1 LASID
6 TEALSGMSAAVAS
19 LFPPPEREELATGLV
34 VSAARIT
41 PTGVGGYVAPS
52 ASPVGDVLGRR
63 VTADLRLIVRAD
75 TGPELEAAMNGLT
88 TALLG
93 AERRT
98 LLEKGIQKL
107 SLAGLGQRVI
117 PGGEEESALAT
128 WDVGVAVVYEHLKTP
143 EEPAGVIE
151 SIPMAIEAGTGERLA
166 RLEFAA
172 DPLAQFD
179 LVDDPQAGTGGP
191 SEWAWDGA
199 QGRLEQRS
207 AIRGGQANAP
217 ADRAGTLAVLK
228 ASAGGEAVA
237 DCVVEAWLGADAAGG
252 IGVVFGYRDP
262 ANYAFALLDA
272 ARGERVIA
280 VKAGGVFRPLQAPAF
295 DASAGFATGTTH
307 HLRVAVRGG
316 RVEAWL
322 DGVRVLAGQDTVL
335 ETAGRVGFIARH
347 AETAFYHGLG
357 LTRL

>member
-1 LASID
+1 
-6 TEALSGMSAAVAS
+6 MSAAIAS
-19 LFPPPEREELATGLV
+19 LFPPPAREELATGLV
-34 VSAARIT
+34 VSAARIS

-52 ASPVGDVLGRR
+52 ATPVGDVLGRR

-75 TGPELEAAMNGLT
+75 SGPELEAAMNGLT
-88 TALLG
+88 SALLG

-107 SLAGLGQRVI
+107 SLAGLGQRVV
-117 PGGEEESALAT
+117 PEGDGETAPAT

-151 SIPMAIEAGTGERLA
+151 RIPLAIEPGAGERRV
-166 RLEFAA
+166 RLEFEA
-172 DPLAQFD
+172 DPLASFD
-179 LVDDPQAGTGGP
+179 LVDDPAAGTGGP
-191 SEWAWDGA
+191 SEWAWDAA
-199 QGRLEQRS
+199 QERLEQRS
-207 AIRGGQANAP
+207 AIRGGNANAP
-217 ADRAGTLAVLK
+217 ANRPGTLAVLRE
-228 ASAGGEAVA
+228 SAGGEAVA
-237 DCVVEAWLGADAAGG
+237 ECVVEAWLGADAPGG

-262 ANYAFALLDA
+262 ANYAFALLDE
-272 ARGERVIA
+272 ARGTRVIA
-280 VKAGGVFRPLQAPAF
+280 VKAGGAFRPLQAPAF
-295 DASAGFATGTTH
+295 DASAGFATGLAH

-322 DGVRVLAGQDTVL
+322 DGVRVLAGQDTAL
-335 ETAGRVGFIARH
+335 ETAGRVGFMARH